1 MGKASRRYGKITT
14 SILEWARGD
23 GSLPTSPSSFSSGS
37 TSPMSSMDFDC
48 SICLSK
54 LRRPVRLP
62 CSHAFCRECL
72 SEAALFGRRSCAL
85 CRADPPE
92 TFRPH
97 RAPVDRSLETM
108 VKRQVMIESDEALG
122 LKGAMLFRPAR
133 RRLRRVVLA
142 LTAASRMSRVF
153 RRERNLRTLARGM
166 LVATFLWRW
175 TLTRRRKQAPGT
187 RGSGVFSRRHGAAP
201 GAAAGA
207 GAPTTLPLRAFASDA
222 TATTA
227 EAGLA
232 TPIVMRAAR
241 ASARAWAL
249 RDRADA
255 LGQSVQAHREA
266 DLGGGQPD
274 GGSARLGHSPTVLL
288 PNVMPHLESQDL
300 GSMYEH
306 DFPPESPARGQEVPL
321 WAPATPQSWL
331 QSPDSV
337 AESIAEGLSP
347 PLLPTDLFASMLAM
361 GLEVEL
367 EN

>member
-48 SICLSK
+48 PICLSK

-72 SEAALFGRRSCAL
+72 KEAALFGRHSCAL

-108 VKRQVMIESDEALG
+108 VQHQVMIESDEALG
-122 LKGAMLFRPAR
+122 LKGAMFFRPAR

-187 RGSGVFSRRHGAAP
+187 RGEGVFSRRHGAAP

-207 GAPTTLPLRAFASDA
+207 GAPTALPLQAFARDA

-227 EAGLA
+227 EAEPA
-232 TPIVMRAAR
+232 TPIVMRASR
-241 ASARAWAL
+241 VSARARAL
-249 RDRADA
+249 RERADA
-255 LGQSVQAHREA
+255 LAARREA

-274 GGSARLGHSPTVLL
+274 GGSAHLGHSPTVLL
-288 PNVMPHLESQDL
+288 PNVMPHLESQDP
-300 GSMYEH
+300 GSLYEH
-306 DFPPESPARGQEVPL
+306 EFPPETPTRGQEVPL

-337 AESIAEGLSP
+337 AESIAERLSP
-347 PLLPTDLFASMLAM
+347 PLLPTDMFASMLAM